1 MAAAFQFELVSPERL
16 LVSEEVTQVV
26 VPGSEGEFG
35 VMAGHA
41 PFVATLRPGFL
52 KVSRTG
58 GDELDFFVR
67 GGFAEVGANGLT
79 VLAERAIKSEE
90 LHAEEIAKQI
100 RDAEED
106 VKDASDEAVR
116 DRALQTLQQLRDVE
130 AALKSL

>member
-67 GGFAEVGANGLT
+67 GGFAEVGTNGLT

-130 AALKSL
+130 AALNSL

>member
-116 DRALQTLQQLRDVE
+116 DRALQTLQQLRDVD